1 MQIATYG
8 PPISLADAK
17 RIIEA
22 AEAEAAANGWTMVI
36 AVIDST
42 GHLVAL
48 HKMDHAQY
56 GSVTIAQ
63 AKARTAV
70 DFKRPSKV
78 FEEGVEAG
86 GIGLRMLS
94 RPEVCPM
101 EGGVPLVRNGELVG
115 AIGVSGAKPTED
127 AQVAMAGVAVL
138 DR

>member
-1 MQIATYG
+1 MQVARYG

-17 RIIEA
+17 RVIEA
-22 AEAEAAANGWTMVI
+22 AETEAAANDWTMVI
-36 AVIDST
+36 AVFDST

-63 AKARTAV
+63 AKAGTAV

-78 FEEGVEAG
+78 FEDGVTAG

-101 EGGVPLVRNGELVG
+101 EGGVPLLRNGELVG
-115 AIGVSGAKPTED
+115 AVGVSGAKPNED

-138 DR
+138 DG